1 MNLIVIIL
9 VCKRGKV
16 MFGIEEEQLS
26 FSFTYT
32 QHGRGQCIITHRLI
46 LLPREIDIS

>member
-16 MFGIEEEQLS
+16 MFGIEEEQL
-26 FSFTYT
+26 SFTYT